1 MPFESILTEYD
12 PLKAGSIDGTD
23 TIPHDRGIV
32 CALKSTYLPPKHTG
46 STNRTLFVGRL
57 NPETTTQ
64 GLTEHFANLTS
75 GQVTDARV
83 VVEPIL
89 LESRR

>member
-1 MPFESILTEYD
+1 MPFESQLTKYD

-32 CALKSTYLPPKHTG
+32 RALKSTYLPPKNTG

-64 GLTEHFANLTS
+64 GLTEHFTQLTDVH
-75 GQVTDARV
+75 VTDARV
-83 VVEPIL
+83 VLEPVL